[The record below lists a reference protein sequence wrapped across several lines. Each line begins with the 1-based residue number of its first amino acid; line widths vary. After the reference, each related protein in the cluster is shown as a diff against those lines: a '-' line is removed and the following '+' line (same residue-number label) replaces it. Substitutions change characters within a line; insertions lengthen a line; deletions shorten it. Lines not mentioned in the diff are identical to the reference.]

1 MRKKLSVT
9 KFFRKVHSFLLM
21 QKLLNE
27 TPFKILSIESKNG
40 MILVVRMKIVFDE
53 NNKPKEKVFE
63 ILTRKLENLNDILN
77 S

>member
-1 MRKKLSVT
+1 
-9 KFFRKVHSFLLM
+9 M
-21 QKLLNE
+21 QRFVE
-27 TPFKILSIESKNG
+27 TPFKVLSIESKNG
-40 MILVVRMKIVFDE
+40 MVLIVRMKIVFDE